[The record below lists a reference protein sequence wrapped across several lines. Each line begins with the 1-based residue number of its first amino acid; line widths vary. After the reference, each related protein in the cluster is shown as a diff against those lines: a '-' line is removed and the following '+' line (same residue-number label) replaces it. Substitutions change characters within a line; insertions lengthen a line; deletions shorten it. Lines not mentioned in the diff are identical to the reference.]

1 MAQYRGTVQ
10 GNRSMT
16 SRLGHKTTG
25 LTTECNGW
33 DIGVRCYAYYD
44 EETGKD
50 VIEITKTSGSGY
62 GGVRE
67 TIAIIKGK

>member
-1 MAQYRGTVQ
+1 MYKRQVQ
-10 GNRSMT
+10 GYRSET

-33 DIGVRCYAYYD
+33 NIGVRCYAYHD

-50 VIEITKTSGSGY
+50 VIEVRKTSGSGY
-62 GGVRE
+62 GGYTE
-67 TIAIIKGK
+67 LIATIVEE